1 MPDAAF
7 AAWRMRVEATL
18 DRALPDPD
26 ASPRRL
32 HGAMRHGVLNG
43 GKRMRPLLTYATGI
57 AFGAAEAD
65 LDAAAAAVELVHC
78 YSLVH
83 DDLPAMD
90 DDDLRRGQP
99 TVHVAFDEATAILAG
114 DALQSLAFDVLAH
127 APQPADRRVA
137 MLAELARASGVAG
150 MCGGQAL
157 DIDATGT
164 KRSWSKRGQSHVF
177 GLGIPSCQDDRPKN
191 DSGPFLTS
199 SFSLTDLER
208 LHAMKTG
215 ALLRA
220 AVRLGAIAAGAD
232 IASRAALDRY
242 ADALGLAFQVR
253 DDLLDVEGDAATLG
267 KTAGKDAAQ
276 DKATFPALLGI
287 EASRDRLAGLA
298 TAMHGALASINTD
311 TTLLAALARRVVERD
326 H

>member
-1 MPDAAF
+1 MPDAGF
-7 AAWRMRVEATL
+7 AAWRTRVEATL
-18 DRALPDPD
+18 DRVLPDPD
-26 ASPRRL
+26 SSPRRL
-32 HGAMRHGVLNG
+32 HAAMRHGVLNG
-43 GKRMRPLLTYATGI
+43 GKRMRPLLTYATGT
-57 AFGAAEAD
+57 AFGASEAD

-99 TVHVAFDEATAILAG
+99 TVHVAFDDATAILAG
-114 DALQSLAFDVLAH
+114 DALQSLAFDVLAN

-137 MLAELARASGVAG
+137 MLAELAQASGAAG

-157 DIDATGT
+157 DIDATGQAAT
-164 KRSWSKRGQSHVF
+164 IDIDALQ
-177 GLGIPSCQDDRPKN
+177 
-191 DSGPFLTS
+191 
-199 SFSLTDLER
+199 R

-232 IASRAALDRY
+232 TASRTALDRY

-287 EASRDRLAGLA
+287 EASRDRLASLA
-298 TAMHGALASINTD
+298 TTMHAALASISAD